1 MEELNRYG
9 RKNIMSC
16 DYPHLFSPITINGR
30 RVRNR
35 IASAPMSHR
44 GEIPRYTRQ
53 AQEFFSSIARGGA
66 GIVAMGEAGVDS
78 RVDICHPYD
87 SHLDHP
93 VILPSLA
100 GAIDAIHLWGALA
113 SVELVHSGNRAHP
126 DYIPSE
132 SKIIG
137 PCEMTNL
144 YGAPVIAMDEAMMDE
159 TADKYAYA
167 AYMAQY
173 AGIDIIN
180 IHLGHGW
187 LLSQFLSNLD
197 NHRTD
202 EYGGSLEN
210 RARFPL
216 MVIDRIRQKCGSK
229 MILEVRVSGEE
240 AVEGGLTKEDT
251 VELAKMLDDKVD
263 IIHISAGTFH
273 LTDTACRM
281 FPTVFTPRGCN
292 THVSEAVKKVC
303 KHAVVAVVGGLNDPD
318 IMEDVLAKGK
328 ADIVVAAR
336 AFLADPDFP
345 KKARTGHADTIVH
358 CMRCSSCNSVG
369 FIPHVPFSSGTLR
382 CSVNPTLGR
391 EFETSHHQTP
401 PDTVKKVMVAGG
413 GPGGMEA
420 ALTAARRGHQ
430 VTLFE
435 KSDRLGANLYYAD
448 GIPFKSD
455 LVAYRKSIIAN
466 VEQADNLEVRLNTP
480 VTSELI
486 KEENPDVLIAACGA
500 VEVIPPI
507 PGVDLPIVHSVTDLF
522 KKELVP
528 GKNVVI
534 IGGGQAGCEEALA
547 LAAKG
552 HEVTVIEVRPEL
564 AGEAHFVYWK
574 HLLRVI
580 ANEPHITAM
589 RSTQVKEILNDGV
602 LVVNQDGEEKRLSA
616 DTVLIATGMTEDNDM
631 LSEWDKL
638 VPDLRIIGDCER
650 TARIMEAVRSGY
662 CAGYSID

>member
-1 MEELNRYG
+1 MLCYE
-9 RKNIMSC
+9 RKENIMASN
-16 DYPHLFSPITINGR
+16 YPHLFSPIIINGR
-30 RVRNR
+30 RIRNR

-53 AQEFFSSIARGGA
+53 AQEFFSSIAKGGA
-66 GIVAMGEAGVDS
+66 GIVGMGEAGVDS

-113 SVELVHSGNRAHP
+113 SIELVHSGNRAHP
-126 DYIPSE
+126 HYIPST

-144 YGAPVIAMDEAMMDE
+144 YGASVIAMDEAMMDE

-202 EYGGSLEN
+202 KYGGSLEN

-216 MVIDRIRQKCGSK
+216 MVIDRIRKKCGDK
-229 MILEVRVSGEE
+229 MIIEVRISGEE
-240 AVEGGLTKEDT
+240 DVEGGLTKEDS
-251 VELAKMLDDKVD
+251 VELAKMLDDKVE

-273 LTDTACRM
+273 LTDTAARM
-281 FPTVFTPRGCN
+281 FPTAFTPRGCN

-303 KHAVVAVVGGLNDPD
+303 KHAKVAVVGGLNDPD

-345 KKARTGHADTIVH
+345 KKAQTGHADQIIH

-369 FIPHVPFSSGTLR
+369 FIPHVPFSSGVLR

-391 EFETSHHQTP
+391 EFETSHHQTQP
-401 PDTVKKVMVAGG
+401 CSVKKVLVAGG

-430 VTLFE
+430 VILCE

-466 VEQADNLEVRLNTP
+466 VEHSDRLEVRLNTP
-480 VTSELI
+480 VTAELI
-486 KEENPDVLIAACGA
+486 KEEKPDVLIAACGA
-500 VEVIPPI
+500 VPVFPKI
-507 PGVDLPIVHSVTDLF
+507 PGINLPIVHHVTDMF
-522 KKELVP
+522 HENTEP
-528 GKNVVI
+528 GRRVVI

-547 LAAKG
+547 LASKG
-552 HEVTVIEVRPEL
+552 HKVHIIEPQPEL
-564 AGEAHFVYWK
+564 AREAYFVYWK
-574 HLLRVI
+574 HMLRMI
-580 ANEPHITAM
+580 AATPGITAM
-589 RSTQVKEILNDGV
+589 CSTQVKEINDNGV
-602 LVVNQDGEEKRLSA
+602 TVITQDGKEELLSA
-616 DTVLIATGMTEDNDM
+616 DTVLIATGMTANNDM
-631 LSEWDKL
+631 LNEWDPL
-638 VPDLRIIGDCER
+638 VPDLRIIGDCEHS
-650 TARIMEAVRSGY
+650 ARIIDAVRSGY